1 MPNKCRSV
9 KEFGLK
15 GIQTEESVDSKGV
28 KADGVEA
35 GRALSSLLCFSVS
48 ILSPSL
54 GAGIHGWF
62 SFSEFAELSGLI
74 FASSSFSSVCRPLV
88 SLLFFLKEGNPK
100 WFNRHLINVTPNT
113 NRNGLY

>member
-1 MPNKCRSV
+1 MPNKCRSA

-28 KADGVEA
+28 KVDDMEE
-35 GRALSSLLCFSVS
+35 GRALSSLPCFSVS

-54 GAGIHGWF
+54 GAGIHIWF
-62 SFSEFAELSGLI
+62 SFSEFAELSALI
-74 FASSSFSSVCRPLV
+74 LAPSSFSSVSRSLV

-100 WFNRHLINVTPNT
+100 WF
-113 NRNGLY
+113 